1 MSLSSPFIAR
11 PVATTLLAVALGLAG
26 ALAFPFLPI
35 APLPQVDYPAIS
47 VSAGLPGASP
57 ETMAS
62 SVATPLERQLG
73 HIAGVNEMTSSSS
86 LGSSSVSLQ
95 FDLNRNIDAAAR
107 DVEAAINAARSN
119 LPPNLPQN
127 PSWRKNNPADSPIIF
142 MALTSET
149 NKPGELYN
157 VAITILQQKLSQIYG
172 VAQVIVQ
179 GSSLPG
185 VRVDANPTKL
195 NHFGLSLEDLRT
207 FLNTSDAN
215 RPKGDLVN
223 SRRIWSISANDQL
236 MHASDYEPLVLAY
249 KNGGAI
255 KLSDV
260 ATVSDSVEDIRT
272 AGWANGKPAIVLL
285 IFKQPGA
292 NVVETVDRI
301 RAVLPRLQASIPP
314 AIHLA
319 VLLDGSTQIRD
330 SVKDVEKTLMISIA
344 LVIMVVFVFLRNLRT
359 TSIPSVVVPLSLAGT
374 FGVLYVF
381 GYSLDNLSLMA
392 LTIATGFVV
401 DDAIVVIENITRY
414 IEEGIKPL
422 QAALRGAQEIGPT
435 VTSISISLIAVFIP
449 ILLMDGYV
457 GRLFREFA
465 ITLCAA
471 IVISLGVSLTLTPMM
486 CARLLRDHDPHQ
498 THSWFY
504 RVSEWGFEFIRSVY
518 ERSLRQVL
526 RHQFIVLLVT
536 VGTIA
541 LTMYLYVVI
550 PKGFFPQQDTGR
562 MTGQVQADQATSFG
576 AMKDRVVQAGKI
588 LQEDPAMENV
598 MIFLGG
604 GGGGGGGGAVNN
616 ARMFLTLKPPGQRTV
631 NADEVIA
638 RLRPKLARVAGA
650 SVFLQSIQALRIGT
664 RIVGAQYQY
673 TLQSD
678 SVAELNEWAPQIFQ
692 KLKTVPQLADV
703 NIDQQNKG
711 LQSTLVIDRNTAA
724 RFGITPQQIDDTL
737 YDAFGQRQVATLY
750 TELAQYHVVMEAS
763 PEFWQNPDG
772 LQYVY
777 VKASN
782 GSQVPL
788 STFTHYEPTTAPLSV
803 NHQGQVPSATISF
816 NLPVGAALSDAVPVI
831 EQAERQIGLPSSIRG
846 SFSGTAQAYQESLAN
861 EPVLIAGALVAVYLV
876 LGMLYESLIHPITIL
891 STLPSAGVGA
901 LLALLATKNEL
912 NVISLIGIILLIGI
926 VKKNA
931 IMLIDFA
938 IRAER
943 DEGKS
948 PEEAIFQACLLRF
961 RPITMTTMAAMLG
974 GLPMAVG
981 TGPGSELRRPLGIA
995 IVGGLLF
1002 SQMLTLYT
1010 TPVVYLYLDRLR
1022 LRWESATARF
1032 RRSRPQPAASP
1043 DAALGD

>member
-1 MSLSSPFIAR
+1 LSLSSPFIAR
-11 PVATTLLAVALGLAG
+11 PVATTLLAAALGIAG
-26 ALAFPFLPI
+26 AVAFPFLPI
-35 APLPQVDYPAIS
+35 APLPQVDFPAIS
-47 VSAGLPGASP
+47 VSAALPGASP

-86 LGSSSVSLQ
+86 LGSTSISMQ

-107 DVEAAINAARSN
+107 DVQAAINAARSQ

-127 PSWRKNNPADSPIIF
+127 PSWRKSNPADSPIIF

-172 VAQVIVQ
+172 VAQVVVQ

-185 VRVDANPTKL
+185 VRIDVNPTQL
-195 NHFGLSLEDLRT
+195 NHFGLGLEDVKA
-207 FLNTSDAN
+207 FLQGAN
-215 RPKGDLVN
+215 ANNPKGDFVSSN
-223 SRRIWSISANDQL
+223 RTWSISTNDQL
-236 MHASDYEPLVLAY
+236 MRASDYEPLVVSY
-249 KNGGAI
+249 KNGGAV
-255 KLSDV
+255 KLSDI
-260 ATVSDSVEDIRT
+260 ATISDSVEDIRT

-292 NVVETVDRI
+292 NVVDTVDRI
-301 RAVLPRLQASIPP
+301 NAVLPRLQASIPP
-314 AIHLA
+314 AIHLK
-319 VLLDGSTQIRD
+319 VLLDGSLQIRD
-330 SVKDVEKTLMISIA
+330 SVKDVEKTLLISIA
-344 LVIMVVFVFLRNLRT
+344 LVIMVVFIFLRSVRS

-374 FGVLYVF
+374 FGVLYML

-414 IEEGIKPL
+414 IEEGMAPMA
-422 QAALRGAQEIGPT
+422 AALKGAEEIGPT
-435 VTSISISLIAVFIP
+435 VASISISLVAVFIP
-449 ILLMDGYV
+449 ILMMGGYV

-465 ITLCAA
+465 ITLCVA
-471 IVISLGVSLTLTPMM
+471 IMISLVVSLTLSPMM
-486 CARLLRDHDPHQ
+486 CSRLLRGYDAHEKHGF
-498 THSWFY
+498 FY
-504 RVSEWGFEFIRSVY
+504 NASERGFEFIRGIY
-518 ERSLRQVL
+518 ESTLRRVL
-526 RHQFIVLLVT
+526 RHQALVLLVT
-536 VGTIA
+536 LGTIA
-541 LTMYLYVVI
+541 LTVYLYIVI

-562 MTGQVQADQATSFG
+562 MTGQVQADQATSFT
-576 AMKDRVVQAGKI
+576 AMKDRVAQAGKI
-588 LQEDPAMENV
+588 LQDDPAMENV
-598 MIFLGG
+598 MMFIGG

-616 ARMFLTLKPPGQRTV
+616 ARMFLTLKPLDQRKA

-638 RLRPKLARVAGA
+638 RVRPKLARVAGA
-650 SVFLQSIQALRIGT
+650 SVFLQSIQAVRIGA

-678 SVAELNEWAPQIFQ
+678 SVAELNQWAPLMFQ
-692 KLKTVPQLADV
+692 KLRTVPQLVDV

-724 RFGITPQQIDDTL
+724 RFGISAQTIDNTL
-737 YDAFGQRQVATLY
+737 YDAFGQSQVATLY
-750 TELAQYHVVMEAS
+750 TELAQYHLVMEAG
-763 PEFWQNPDG
+763 EGFWQNPDG
-772 LQYVY
+772 LKYIYVT
-777 VKASN
+777 ASN

-788 STFTHYEPTTAPLSV
+788 STFTHYESTTAPLSV
-803 NHQGQVPSATISF
+803 NHQGQTPSATISF
-816 NLPVGAALSDAVPVI
+816 NLPVGSALSDAVPVI
-831 EQAERQIGLPSSIRG
+831 QQAEQQIGMPSTVRG

-861 EPVLIAGALVAVYLV
+861 EPVLIAAALVTVYLV

-901 LLALLATKNEL
+901 LLALLATHNEL

-931 IMLIDFA
+931 IMMIDFA

-943 DEGKS
+943 EEGKE
-948 PEEAIFQACLLRF
+948 PEDAIFQACLLRF

-974 GLPMAVG
+974 GLPMAIG
-981 TGPGSELRRPLGIA
+981 TGPGSEKRRPLGIA
-995 IVGGLLF
+995 IVGGLIF

-1010 TPVVYLYLDRLR
+1010 TPVIYLYLDRMQ
-1022 LRWESATARF
+1022 LRWHAMKGRIKAR
-1032 RRSRPQPAASP
+1032 RLPVEQA
-1043 DAALGD
+1043 

>member
-26 ALAFPFLPI
+26 AIAFPFLPI

-47 VSAGLPGASP
+47 VTAALPGASP

-86 LGSSSVSLQ
+86 LGATSISLQ

-107 DVEAAINAARSN
+107 DVQAAINAARSQ
-119 LPPNLPQN
+119 LPATLPQN

-149 NKPGELYN
+149 KKPGELYD

-185 VRVDANPTKL
+185 VRIDVNPTQL
-195 NHFGLSLEDLRT
+195 NHFGISLEDVRA
-207 FLNTSDAN
+207 FLGVADAN

-223 SRRIWSISANDQL
+223 SRRIWSIGANDQL
-236 MHASDYEPLVLAY
+236 MHAADYGPLVVSY
-249 KNGGAI
+249 SNGGAV

-292 NVVETVDRI
+292 NVVDTVDRI
-301 RAVLPRLQASIPP
+301 KAVLPRLQASIPP

-330 SVKDVEKTLMISIA
+330 SVKDVEKTLLISIA
-344 LVIMVVFVFLRNLRT
+344 LVIMVVFIFLRNLRT

-374 FGVLYVF
+374 FGVLYIF

-414 IEEGIKPL
+414 IEEGMTPL
-422 QAALRGAQEIGPT
+422 RAALRGAEEIGPT

-449 ILLMDGYV
+449 ILMMQGYV

-465 ITLCAA
+465 ITLCVA
-471 IVISLGVSLTLTPMM
+471 IVISLIVSLTLTPMM
-486 CARLLRDHDPHQ
+486 CATLLRDHNPDE
-498 THSWFY
+498 THGWFF
-504 RVSEWGFEFIRSVY
+504 RVSEWGFEFIRRIY
-518 ERSLRQVL
+518 ERTLRQVL
-526 RHQFIVLLVT
+526 RHQAFVLLVT
-536 VGTIA
+536 IGTVA
-541 LTMYLYVVI
+541 VTVYLYVVI

-576 AMKDRVVQAGKI
+576 AMKDRVSQAGKI

-598 MIFLGG
+598 MMFLGG
-604 GGGGGGGGAVNN
+604 GGGGAGAVNN
-616 ARMFLTLKPPGQRTV
+616 ARMFLTLKPPDQRTV
-631 NADEVIA
+631 TADEVIA

-650 SVFLQSIQALRIGT
+650 SVFLQSIQSLRIGT

-678 SVAELNEWAPQIFQ
+678 SVAELNQWAPLVFQ
-692 KLKTVPQLADV
+692 KLRTMPQLADV

-724 RFGITPQQIDDTL
+724 RFGITPQLIDDTL

-763 PEFWQNPDG
+763 SGFWQNPDG
-772 LQYVY
+772 LQYIY
-777 VKASN
+777 VKAAN
-782 GSQVPL
+782 GQQVPL

-901 LLALLATKNEL
+901 LLALLATHNEL

-931 IMLIDFA
+931 IMMIDFA

-943 DEGKS
+943 EEGKN

-974 GLPMAVG
+974 GLPMALG

-1022 LRWESATARF
+1022 LRWESLRERLG
-1032 RRSRPQPAASP
+1032 RRPAP
-1043 DAALGD
+1043 ALID

>member
-1 MSLSSPFIAR
+1 
-11 PVATTLLAVALGLAG
+11 LLAAALGLAG
-26 ALAFPFLPI
+26 AVAFPFLPI
-35 APLPQVDYPAIS
+35 APLPQVDFPAIS
-47 VSAGLPGASP
+47 VSSGLPGASP

-86 LGSSSVSLQ
+86 LGSTSISLQ

-107 DVEAAINAARSN
+107 DVQAAINAARSQ

-127 PSWRKNNPADSPIIF
+127 PNWRKSNPADSPIIF
-142 MALTSET
+142 LALTSET
-149 NKPGELYN
+149 KKPGELYDT
-157 VAITILQQKLSQIYG
+157 AITILQQKLSQIYG

-185 VRVDANPTKL
+185 VRIDVNPTQL
-195 NHFGLSLEDLRT
+195 NHFGLSLEDVRT
-207 FLNTSDAN
+207 FLQGANAN
-215 RPKGDLVN
+215 RPKGDFV
-223 SRRIWSISANDQL
+223 SAHRMWSISTNDQL
-236 MHASDYEPLVLAY
+236 MHAADYEPLVVAFQH
-249 KNGGAI
+249 GGAI
-255 KLSDV
+255 QLSDI
-260 ATVSDSVEDIRT
+260 AKISDSVEDIRT

-314 AIHLA
+314 SIHLE
-319 VLLDGSTQIRD
+319 VLLDGSSQIRD
-330 SVKDVEKTLMISIA
+330 SVKDVEKTLVISIA
-344 LVIMVVFVFLRNLRT
+344 LVIMVVFIFLRSVRT

-374 FGVLYVF
+374 FGVLYIF

-414 IEEGIKPL
+414 IEKGMKPL
-422 QAALRGAQEIGPT
+422 DAALRGAEEIGPT
-435 VTSISISLIAVFIP
+435 VASISISLIAVFIP
-449 ILLMDGYV
+449 ILMMGGYV

-465 ITLCAA
+465 IALCAA
-471 IVISLGVSLTLTPMM
+471 IIISLAVSLSLTPMM
-486 CARLLRDHDPHQ
+486 CSRLLRDYDAEEHG
-498 THSWFY
+498 FLY
-504 RVSEWGFEFIRSVY
+504 RMSERGFEFIRRVY
-518 ERSLRQVL
+518 GRTLGVLL
-526 RHQFIVLLVT
+526 RHQFVVLVVT
-536 VGTIA
+536 ICTIT
-541 LTMYLYVVI
+541 LTGYLYVVI

-588 LQEDPAMENV
+588 LQDDPAMENV
-598 MIFLGG
+598 MMFLG
-604 GGGGGGGGAVNN
+604 GGGGGGGGAVNT
-616 ARMFLTLKPPGQRTV
+616 ARMFLTLKPPNERNV

-638 RLRPKLARVAGA
+638 RLRPKLARVPGA
-650 SVFLQSIQALRIGT
+650 SVFLQSIQAVRIGT

-678 SVAELNEWAPQIFQ
+678 SVAELNQWAPLVFQ
-692 KLKTVPQLADV
+692 KLRTMPQLADV

-724 RFGITPQQIDDTL
+724 RFGISTKTIDNIL
-737 YDAFGQRQVATLY
+737 YDAFGQAQAATLY
-750 TELAQYHVVMEAS
+750 TPLAQYHLVMEAD
-763 PEFWQNPDG
+763 PEFWQSPDG
-772 LQYVY
+772 LKYVY
-777 VKASN
+777 VKAAD

-788 STFTHYEPTTAPLSV
+788 STFTHYESTTAPLSV

-831 EQAERQIGLPSSIRG
+831 EQAERQIGLPSTVRG

-861 EPVLIAGALVAVYLV
+861 EPILIAGALVTVYLV

-901 LLALLATKNEL
+901 LLALLATHNEL
-912 NVISLIGIILLIGI
+912 NVISLIGIILLIGLVI
-926 VKKNA
+926 KNA
-931 IMLIDFA
+931 IMMIDFA

-943 DEGKS
+943 EEGKD
-948 PEEAIFQACLLRF
+948 PEAAIFQAALLRF

-974 GLPMAVG
+974 GLPMAIG
-981 TGPGSELRRPLGIA
+981 TGPGSEMRRPLGIA

-1002 SQMLTLYT
+1002 SQLLTLYT
-1010 TPVVYLYLDRLR
+1010 TPVVYLYLDRFR
-1022 LRWESATARF
+1022 LRWESLKGRIRGGGGTAVEG
-1032 RRSRPQPAASP
+1032 A
-1043 DAALGD
+1043 